1 MERLAPKPL
10 DRIACAAAPSQ
21 RVEGNTL
28 HRSALLGGRYGSEIL
43 ASLNLGTHLRTG
55 LNEASHTKHP
65 LLYACSE
72 LERAQVGQ
80 TQRDV
85 GQPP

>member
-10 DRIACAAAPSQ
+10 DRIACAATSSQ

-43 ASLNLGTHLRTG
+43 ATRNLDTHLRTG
-55 LNEASHTKHP
+55 LGEASYTKHP
-65 LLYACSE
+65 MFFLS
-72 LERAQVGQ
+72 ERALRCSRG
-80 TQRDV
+80 R
-85 GQPP
+85 

>member
-10 DRIACAAAPSQ
+10 DRIAVAAAPSQ

-43 ASLNLGTHLRTG
+43 ATRNLGTHLRTG
-55 LNEASHTKHP
+55 LGEASHKDNP
-65 LLYACSE
+65 LPDEQQSGGSGFGVAGV
-72 LERAQVGQ
+72 ADPG
-80 TQRDV
+80 D
-85 GQPP
+85 

>member
-10 DRIACAAAPSQ
+10 DRIACAATSSQ

-43 ASLNLGTHLRTG
+43 ATRNRGTHLRTG
-55 LNEASHTKHP
+55 LSEASDKDNP
-65 LLYACSE
+65 LPDEQQSGVSGFGVAGV
-72 LERAQVGQ
+72 ADPG
-80 TQRDV
+80 D
-85 GQPP
+85 